1 MRNTI
6 LIITFIL
13 IQFFFI
19 KINQKTVIK
28 DSVKIDSVLV
38 IKKIPEIKRETIFLN
53 PKKVKEYVYINNGK
67 DLIKTLEKQY
77 NKKIDSLVLINELLK
92 MKVKKVYKQQLND
105 SLVNIEATVKSSGK
119 VDFIKLKYEL
129 KERNIQH
136 YEKTITKKVYPKF
149 RILGG
154 VSTNFNSVNFNL
166 SLQNKKGNIYGIGYD
181 TNGNINIEYKYN
193 LFTKY

>member
-6 LIITFIL
+6 LIIFFIL
-13 IQFFFI
+13 TLLVKCRIDRLQL
-19 KINQKTVIK
+19 K
-28 DSVKIDSVLV
+28 DSIKIDSVLV

-53 PKKVKEYVYINNGK
+53 PKKVKEHVYINNGK

-77 NKKIDSLVLINELLK
+77 NKKVDSLVLINELLK

-105 SLVNIEATVKSSGK
+105 SLVNIEATIKSSGK

-129 KERNIQH
+129 KERNIQY

-154 VSTNFNSVNFNL
+154 VSTNFNAVNFNL
-166 SLQNKKGNIYGIGYD
+166 SLQNKKGNVYGIGYD

>member
-13 IQFFFI
+13 LQFFFY
-19 KINQKTVIK
+19 KIEKTQVK
-28 DSVKIDSVLV
+28 DSIKIDSVLV
-38 IKKIPEIKRETIFLN
+38 VKKIPEIKRETIFLN

-77 NKKIDSLVLINELLK
+77 NKKVDSLVLINELLK
-92 MKVKKVYKQQLND
+92 MNVKKVYKQQLND

-129 KERNIQH
+129 KERNVQY

-154 VSTNFNSVNFNL
+154 VSTNFNAVNFNL
-166 SLQNKKGNIYGIGYD
+166 SLQNTKGNVYGIGYD
-181 TNGNINIEYKYN
+181 TNGNINIEYKNN